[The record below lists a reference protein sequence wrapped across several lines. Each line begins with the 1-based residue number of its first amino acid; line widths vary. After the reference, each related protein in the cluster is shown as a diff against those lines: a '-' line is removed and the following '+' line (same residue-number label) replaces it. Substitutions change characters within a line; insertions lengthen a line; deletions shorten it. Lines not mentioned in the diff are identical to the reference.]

1 MPTTNELNEEAKC
14 YLCTGGMSEAE
25 ALILALHRRWLLAL
39 NPAADTTLNGLLE
52 YAKCYTCTGLSLYQ
66 TLKIAMLDQISELS

>member
-14 YLCTGGMSEAE
+14 YLCTGSISQAE
-25 ALILALHRRWLLAL
+25 ALILALYRRWLLTL
-39 NPAADTTLNGLLE
+39 NPDADTSLNGLTE
-52 YAKCYTCTGLSLYQ
+52 YAKCYVCPGLSLYQ